1 MADTTWDDAVQL
13 ILDGLYETLISKQH
27 DYGHEN
33 ILFAGADGV
42 LVRAHDKIARIKNLL
57 GRGAHAEN
65 ESLRDS
71 WIDLAGYAVIAI
83 MLMDGTF
90 TRPLACDMPNS
101 DPQNIAA
108 TYADTSFEQRNL
120 EAAVSLSNSDYWK
133 HSDGVWRT
141 EREERDGMAH
151 PITEGHVKAWIAQ
164 AVAHHVHSMHET
176 ETWPRSHYIN
186 EL

>member
-13 ILDGLYETLISKQH
+13 ILDGLCETLVTKQH

-33 ILFAGADGV
+33 ILWGGPEGV

-57 GRGAHAEN
+57 GRDQAAN

-71 WIDLAGYAVIAI
+71 WLDLAGYAVIAM

-90 TRPLACDMPNS
+90 TRPLACDINTGRQH
-101 DPQNIAA
+101 D
-108 TYADTSFEQRNL
+108 DRFR
-120 EAAVSLSNSDYWK
+120 
-133 HSDGVWRT
+133 HSDGTWQNHP
-141 EREERDGMAH
+141 EETRMAEQP

-164 AVAHHVHSMHET
+164 AIAHHMRSAHET
-176 ETWPRSHYIN
+176 ETWPKRMYIN